1 MSRILIVEDVAPLR
15 EQYAYDLRRLGGHEA
30 LEADSVERALEL
42 IATEAV
48 DCVILDLELPGA
60 DGFGFLEA
68 RRARGLDVPVIVYTG
83 TGNFDRCVRA
93 VELGAYGFIDKAEPM
108 ERVLREV
115 DHALERVRLAEE
127 VTALRARAGL
137 PGTMVGESP
146 AMRALR
152 AEIVRLA
159 RVPSAVLVLG
169 ESGVGKELVARDL
182 HGLSP
187 HADGP
192 FVAVNCAALPD
203 ALVES
208 ELFGHERGAFT
219 GADRVRRGAFERAS
233 GGTLLLD
240 EIGELPLSVQAK
252 LLRVLE
258 DGRVTRVG
266 GSREVESDAR
276 IVAAT
281 NRDPEKEV
289 EAGRF
294 REDLLYRINV
304 HSVTVPPLRER
315 PGDVARL
322 ADHFLRETASRF
334 GRRVPEIAPGAV
346 ALLEAEEWRRNNV
359 RELRNVVERL
369 VIAADGGRVEA
380 AHVEEAMGARPGVA
394 SAKLAGGTLRDQRD
408 AAERA
413 IVQAALTRHDG
424 NLTHAAAELGL
435 ADHASLS
442 KILTRLGIHREA

>member
-152 AEIVRLA
+152 AVIV
-159 RVPSAVLVLG
+159 
-169 ESGVGKELVARDL
+169 
-182 HGLSP
+182 
-187 HADGP
+187 
-192 FVAVNCAALPD
+192 
-203 ALVES
+203 
-208 ELFGHERGAFT
+208 
-219 GADRVRRGAFERAS
+219 
-233 GGTLLLD
+233 
-240 EIGELPLSVQAK
+240 
-252 LLRVLE
+252 
-258 DGRVTRVG
+258 
-266 GSREVESDAR
+266 
-276 IVAAT
+276 
-281 NRDPEKEV
+281 
-289 EAGRF
+289 
-294 REDLLYRINV
+294 
-304 HSVTVPPLRER
+304 
-315 PGDVARL
+315 
-322 ADHFLRETASRF
+322 
-334 GRRVPEIAPGAV
+334 
-346 ALLEAEEWRRNNV
+346 
-359 RELRNVVERL
+359 
-369 VIAADGGRVEA
+369 
-380 AHVEEAMGARPGVA
+380 
-394 SAKLAGGTLRDQRD
+394 
-408 AAERA
+408 
-413 IVQAALTRHDG
+413 
-424 NLTHAAAELGL
+424 
-435 ADHASLS
+435 
-442 KILTRLGIHREA
+442 